1 MNRPPSLASVA
12 DALRTTDPRYP
23 WVGPTP
29 DEDDV
34 AEVLLLVHA
43 EHQGDRDEPDDR
55 GHWGH
60 CRTCRVWWPCPA
72 WLEAQNLA
80 VQYLGRA
87 ADRVVARARAVK
99 TRGDAQI
106 AMPSPR
112 PAGLDPAQEA
122 TR

>member
-1 MNRPPSLASVA
+1 MITRPTFVA
-12 DALRTTDPRYP
+12 TIAALRTTDARFP

-34 AEVLLLVHA
+34 AAALEAVEA

-60 CRTCRVWWPCPA
+60 CTACDVWWPCPA
-72 WLEAQNLA
+72 WIEAEQLA

-87 ADRVVARARAVK
+87 ADRVVAHAGAVVTK
-99 TRGDAQI
+99 
-106 AMPSPR
+106 
-112 PAGLDPAQEA
+112 PAGVPAPRTDVTEQEPV
-122 TR
+122 R